1 MIGSALVLSHANE
14 PPGDGSGGGNS
25 GRSVIGEEQKR
36 LEEKI
41 REERME
47 GKEEREKRVGK
58 VCLRHPT
65 ANQAEEIEALLTE
78 GRLRRENFPT
88 SEHLR

>member
-1 MIGSALVLSHANE
+1 
-14 PPGDGSGGGNS
+14 
-25 GRSVIGEEQKR
+25 
-36 LEEKI
+36 
-41 REERME
+41 ME
-47 GKEEREKRVGK
+47 GKEEREKRVEK